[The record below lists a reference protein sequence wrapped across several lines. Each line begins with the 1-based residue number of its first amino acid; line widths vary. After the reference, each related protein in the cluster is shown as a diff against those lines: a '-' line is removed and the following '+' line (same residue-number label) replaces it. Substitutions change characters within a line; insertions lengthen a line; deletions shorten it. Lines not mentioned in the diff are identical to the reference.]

1 MSGSFVRSF
10 IQHRVFASIFTKHVS
25 TALCTEIK
33 VPGARPHLCPRAPGR
48 RAGRLERGLALDG
61 AFSSG
66 RGTWST
72 RGGIGHALCPAALSS
87 VLNRSVPDA
96 TGPRTEVAATE
107 DEAFALKLGPA
118 PVRGAA
124 GTPQGRYQTR
134 IEAEGPL
141 WGPGAGRP
149 AGRRL

>member
-1 MSGSFVRSF
+1 MPAGTGEAGGVGWSEGSRW
-10 IQHRVFASIFTKHVS
+10 
-25 TALCTEIK
+25 TAHSARG
-33 VPGARPHLCPRAPGR
+33 GAH
-48 RAGRLERGLALDG
+48 G
-61 AFSSG
+61 A
-66 RGTWST
+66 T
-72 RGGIGHALCPAALSS
+72 RGDIGHALCPAALRS

-134 IEAEGPL
+134 IEAEGAL